1 MNGVVWCRGCS
12 FSFGEGLQYLSNL
25 PSVIIPKRHQFDYF
39 ELRHSQYR
47 FIQNNRYS
55 KLLADKLG
63 TIDVNTSA
71 NGGTNN
77 DIYNALFTLYNTK
90 NEAKQDRMAFQSE
103 TFVPLCDVEVI
114 VIQFT
119 SIFRDA
125 IILDGIK
132 YPLHN
137 DVTPTFDEYVEL
149 FIKKNMTLEQFC
161 ERAAQQVLDRFK
173 VLLQKIEQINSN
185 IKIRVIAWEN
195 DIDLVMRNDDYYKD
209 KVVNFEYK
217 DKIFK
222 NLREIIYSYS
232 NLTIAEMFT
241 RRCINDQHMNIEGH
255 KLIAESIYKTI

>member
-12 FSFGEGLQYLSNL
+12 FSFGEGLQYFSNL
-25 PSVIIPKRHQFDYF
+25 PSVVIPKIHTFDYF

-63 TIDVNTSA
+63 TIDVNASS

-77 DIYNALFTLYNTK
+77 DIYNSLLELYNTK
-90 NEAKQDRMAFQSE
+90 NEAKQDRMAYQSE
-103 TFVPLCDVEVI
+103 TFVPLCDVGVI

-119 SIFRDA
+119 SIFRDV
-125 IILDGIK
+125 IVLDGVK
-132 YPLHN
+132 YPLQN
-137 DVTPTFDEYVEL
+137 MAPTFDDYVEM
-149 FIKKNMTLEQFC
+149 FIKKNMTLEEFC

-173 VLLQKIEQINSN
+173 VLLQKIEQLNPN
-185 IKIRVIAWEN
+185 IKIRVISWEN
-195 DIDLVMRNDDYYKD
+195 DIDSVMRNDDYYKD
-209 KVVNFEYK
+209 KVVDFEYK

-232 NLTIAEMFT
+232 KLTIAESFT
-241 RRCINDQHMNIEGH
+241 RRCIDDQHMNIEGH